1 METFDF
7 LRPVYYLITLFLVC
21 NYLYLTLLRE
31 KVKSSIY
38 VFINSIFFTVIG
50 LVLLFQSGVIVDE
63 LNMSG
68 DSIIFYLSILFVVI
82 TIFSGLI
89 FFKNKANS

>member
-21 NYLYLTLLRE
+21 NFLYLTLFRD

-50 LVLLFQSGVIVDE
+50 FVLLFQAGVIVDE

-82 TIFSGLI
+82 TIFSGLF
-89 FFKNKANS
+89 FFKNKSNS

>member
-1 METFDF
+1 MMETFDF

-50 LVLLFQSGVIVDE
+50 LVLLFQSGVIVFGKRK
-63 LNMSG
+63 MHKTAS
-68 DSIIFYLSILFVVI
+68 LFAA
-82 TIFSGLI
+82 T
-89 FFKNKANS
+89 